1 MKEPI
6 LQDKRSEHIKFCKYC
21 MTLIER
27 VTGAP
32 VATNLETSIA
42 NINKVQLF
50 AFFIILIH
58 HKFSG

>member
-50 AFFIILIH
+50 ALFLILI
-58 HKFSG
+58 